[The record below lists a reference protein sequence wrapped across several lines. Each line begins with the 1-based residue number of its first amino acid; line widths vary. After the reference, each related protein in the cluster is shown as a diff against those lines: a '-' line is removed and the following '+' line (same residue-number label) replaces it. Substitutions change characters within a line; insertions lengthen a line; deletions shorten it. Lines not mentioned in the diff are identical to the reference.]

1 MTTTTTTID
10 REAALHLQ
18 ELPPLTTTDRAALAI
33 GTRLILRAEQ
43 HRERRAER
51 AARTEQARTARAE
64 ARADSA
70 ARDTFEHRAWA
81 GPTW

>member
-1 MTTTTTTID
+1 MTTTTETVE
-10 REAALHLQ
+10 RRPVQQ
-18 ELPPLTTTDRAALAI
+18 ELPGLTATDRAALAI

-64 ARADSA
+64 ARADGA
-70 ARDTFEHRAWA
+70 NRDTFEHRAWA